1 MEYQQEMERQR
12 QMIEARLGQAFP
24 GQGLGQA
31 MAYSLMA
38 GGKRIRPILTL
49 EFCRAAGGD
58 PQQAL
63 DAACG
68 VEMLHTYS
76 LIHDDLPCMDNDD
89 LRRGKPTCHKVYG
102 ECTAT
107 LAGDALQ
114 SAAFEWVLTC
124 PTLEDAVRARM
135 GLIQPS
141 LEELTLI
148 HGRKTAALLRAAC
161 QIGVLC
167 AGLQPHT
174 DANLSAAGD
183 YAEHLGMAFQIRDD
197 LLDATSTTE
206 TLGKPVGSD
215 QTNGKH
221 TFVSLLGREDSSA
234 LVLEHTRLAQEA
246 LKRFQGNTAF
256 LERLAEELAGRDH

>member
-1 MEYQQEMERQR
+1 MEAE
-12 QMIEARLGQAFP
+12 G
-24 GQGLGQA
+24 
-31 MAYSLMA
+31 
-38 GGKRIRPILTL
+38 T
-49 EFCRAAGGD
+49 
-58 PQQAL
+58 
-63 DAACG
+63 
-68 VEMLHTYS
+68 
-76 LIHDDLPCMDNDD
+76 
-89 LRRGKPTCHKVYG
+89 
-102 ECTAT
+102 
-107 LAGDALQ
+107 
-114 SAAFEWVLTC
+114 
-124 PTLEDAVRARM
+124 
-135 GLIQPS
+135 QPS

>member
-1 MEYQQEMERQR
+1 
-12 QMIEARLGQAFP
+12 
-24 GQGLGQA
+24 
-31 MAYSLMA
+31 
-38 GGKRIRPILTL
+38 
-49 EFCRAAGGD
+49 
-58 PQQAL
+58 
-63 DAACG
+63 
-68 VEMLHTYS
+68 
-76 LIHDDLPCMDNDD
+76 MDNDD

-124 PTLEDAVRARM
+124 PALEDAVRARM
-135 GLIQPS
+135 GLILARAAGLDGMCGGQYLDMEAEGTQPS